1 MKMNASAAAVRSLLL
16 EAVVVGAAG
25 LALALLANQLSP
37 RGLVLTRDYF
47 GSAARGTPGD
57 SGAPGSSPVGPRR
70 VASDARSPEPGLNR
84 DGFRT
89 VNLDEVRRWQ
99 ADPRRERGLIVFV
112 DARADRPYRDG
123 HIPGAIQF
131 DPFYPEKRLTEV
143 LAACSLA
150 DQVVIYCT
158 GDDCTDS
165 NLAAHLLRDAG
176 VPVARLAV
184 FVGGIGEWKARRSL
198 LEVGE
203 RNSGDLRTP

>member
-1 MKMNASAAAVRSLLL
+1 MNSTPAALRSLLL
-16 EAVVVGAAG
+16 EAVVVGVTG
-25 LALALLANQLSP
+25 LGLALLANQLSP

-47 GSAARGTPGD
+47 GSFARRTPTAAAGP
-57 SGAPGSSPVGPRR
+57 SPAGPNRA
-70 VASDARSPEPGLNR
+70 ASDARDPEPGLNR

-89 VNLDEVRRWQ
+89 VKLDEVLRWQ

-112 DARADRPYRDG
+112 DARADRPFRDG

-150 DQVVIYCT
+150 DQVVIYCN
-158 GDDCTDS
+158 GGDCTDS
-165 NLAAHLLRDAG
+165 SLVAHLLRDAG

-184 FVGGIGEWKARRSL
+184 FVGGISEWKTRRSPV
-198 LEVGE
+198 EVGE
-203 RNSGDLRTP
+203 RNSGDMRTP

>member
-1 MKMNASAAAVRSLLL
+1 MNSKPAALRSLLL
-16 EAVVVGAAG
+16 EAVAVGVAG
-25 LALALLANQLSP
+25 LGLALLANQLSP

-47 GSAARGTPGD
+47 GSSARKTPTAADAAGP
-57 SGAPGSSPVGPRR
+57 SPAGPTRA
-70 VASDARSPEPGLNR
+70 ASDARGPETGLNR

-89 VNLDEVRRWQ
+89 VKLDEVLRWQ
-99 ADPRRERGLIVFV
+99 ADLRREQGLIVFV
-112 DARADRPYRDG
+112 DARADPAFRDG

-143 LAACSLA
+143 LTACSLA
-150 DQVVIYCT
+150 DQVVIYCN
-158 GDDCTDS
+158 GGDCTDS
-165 NLAAHLLRDAG
+165 SLVAHLLRDAG

-184 FVGGIGEWKARRSL
+184 FVGGISEWKARRSP

>member
-1 MKMNASAAAVRSLLL
+1 MNSTPAALRSLLL
-16 EAVVVGAAG
+16 EAVVVGVTG
-25 LALALLANQLSP
+25 LGLALLANQLSP

-47 GSAARGTPGD
+47 GNSARRTPTADAG
-57 SGAPGSSPVGPRR
+57 PSPAGPTR
-70 VASDARSPEPGLNR
+70 VASDARGPELGLNQ

-89 VNLDEVRRWQ
+89 VNLDEVLRWQ

-112 DARADRPYRDG
+112 DARADRPFRDG
-123 HIPGAIQF
+123 HIPGAVQF

-150 DQVVIYCT
+150 DQVVIYCS
-158 GDDCTDS
+158 GGDCTDS
-165 NLAAHLLRDAG
+165 SLVAHLLRDAG

-184 FVGGIGEWKARRSL
+184 FVGGISEWKARRSPI
-198 LEVGE
+198 EVGE

>member
-1 MKMNASAAAVRSLLL
+1 MNSTPAALRSLLL
-16 EAVVVGAAG
+16 EAVVVGVTG
-25 LALALLANQLSP
+25 LGLALLANQLSP

-47 GSAARGTPGD
+47 GSSARRTPTAADAAGPAPARAVTDARG
-57 SGAPGSSPVGPRR
+57 
-70 VASDARSPEPGLNR
+70 PEPGLIR
-84 DGFRT
+84 DGFRA
-89 VNLDEVRRWQ
+89 VKLDEALRWQ

-112 DARADRPYRDG
+112 DARADRPFRDG

-150 DQVVIYCT
+150 DQVVIYCN
-158 GDDCTDS
+158 GGDCTDS
-165 NLAAHLLRDAG
+165 SLVAHLLRDAG

-184 FVGGIGEWKARRSL
+184 FVGGISEWKAHRSPI
-198 LEVGE
+198 EVGE